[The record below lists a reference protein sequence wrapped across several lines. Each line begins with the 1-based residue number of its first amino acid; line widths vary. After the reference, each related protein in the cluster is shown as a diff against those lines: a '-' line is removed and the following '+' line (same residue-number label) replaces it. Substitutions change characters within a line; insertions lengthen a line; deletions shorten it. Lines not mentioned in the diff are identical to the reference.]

1 MTSITLSEMNKTIEE
16 IQAKHC
22 VKRVLIRSYSGPNVE
37 LFWFSFSCIRTRI
50 TSNTDTFHAVK
61 LLLLM
66 LLLMLSTKA
75 MLKHIWVT

>member
-22 VKRVLIRSYSGPNVE
+22 VKRVRIRSYSGLNVE
-37 LFWFSFSCIRTRI
+37 LFWFSFSCIRSRI
-50 TSNTDTFHAVK
+50 TSNTDTFHALK

-66 LLLMLSTKA
+66 LLLMLPTKT